1 MRIYCD
7 TDTLSH
13 NVERHA
19 NQPEVRAELDAL
31 RLLLKQHADGRVV
44 MYRSRVN
51 LRELEQTRNADQ
63 LRLLAADYEALEPV
77 PLGERHYGNSEEM
90 VDPFGSVV
98 SSPLVSDVQDEKI
111 LAELQG
117 YGLSRRDAEH
127 ITQAGC
133 NGCEV
138 FLTRDRALLL
148 KFRPFIEAR
157 FPQLRVL
164 QPSQLEV
171 ELALPA
177 QSAGLAKE
185 K

>member
-1 MRIYCD
+1 
-7 TDTLSH
+7 
-13 NVERHA
+13 
-19 NQPEVRAELDAL
+19 
-31 RLLLKQHADGRVV
+31 
-44 MYRSRVN
+44 
-51 LRELEQTRNADQ
+51 
-63 LRLLAADYEALEPV
+63 
-77 PLGERHYGNSEEM
+77 
-90 VDPFGSVV
+90 
-98 SSPLVSDVQDEKI
+98 LVSDVQDEKI